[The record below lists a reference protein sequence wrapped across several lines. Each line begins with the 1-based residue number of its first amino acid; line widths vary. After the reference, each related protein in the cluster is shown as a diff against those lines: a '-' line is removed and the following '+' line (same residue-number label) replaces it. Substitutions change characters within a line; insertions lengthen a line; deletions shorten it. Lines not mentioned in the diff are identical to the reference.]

1 MRSIHL
7 LTVSVRTGKSSTY
20 IKKMIIWLASE
31 QYISH
36 ILDFSYVKGKE
47 DEDYIIANA
56 SDSNDHLQLVTALQG
71 TVHV

>member
-1 MRSIHL
+1 
-7 LTVSVRTGKSSTY
+7 
-20 IKKMIIWLASE
+20 MIIWLASE

-47 DEDYIIANA
+47 DEDYIIANT